1 MTPQGSDE
9 IERTPRTRLKRFPQR
24 AVYERETLY
33 GILDEGL
40 ICHLAFADESGQ
52 PFAIPTAYARVGD
65 DIYIHGSSASRTLR
79 AASGGIPVCLTV
91 TLTDGIVLARSAFN
105 HSFNYRSVFVL
116 GTATPVTDPAER
128 ELALKEFAERLV
140 PGRWPDVRKP
150 TRQEIKATALLTLP
164 IEEASAKIRTG
175 MPVDEGDD
183 LEHPAWAGV
192 IPLEL
197 AVRAPVTDPGV
208 PPQIEIPAYVRDYER
223 LRHVDNGGDPAR

>member
-1 MTPQGSDE
+1 MTTQGSNE

-24 AVYERETLY
+24 AVYERDTIY
-33 GILDEGL
+33 RILDEGL
-40 ICHLAFADESGQ
+40 ICHLAFADDAGQ
-52 PFAIPTAYARVGD
+52 PYCVPTAYARIGD

-79 AASGGIPVCLTV
+79 ATSAGIPVCLTV

-105 HSFNYRSVFVL
+105 HSFNYRSVFML
-116 GTATPVTDPAER
+116 GMATPVSDPAER
-128 ELALKEFAERLV
+128 ERALKEFAERIV

-164 IEEASAKIRTG
+164 IQEASAKIRTG

-183 LEHPAWAGV
+183 LDHPAWAGV

-197 AVRAPVTDPGV
+197 AVREPVTDPGV
-208 PPQIEIPAYVRDYER
+208 PPEIEVPAYVRDYER
-223 LRHVDNGGDPAR
+223 PRGADNGEDPLR